1 MRSTEA
7 DFLPIGTLARFGSVA
22 RLEHAGLTPLKW
34 LGAPPEVMDE
44 TLRFIDRK
52 YGSVQDYLIHC
63 GFDEDKMNRLRDAMA
78 VR

>member
-1 MRSTEA
+1 MRHA
-7 DFLPIGTLARFGSVA
+7 VRAA

-52 YGSVQDYLIHC
+52 YGSVEDYLVQC
-63 GFDEDKMNRLRDAMA
+63 GFAEDRMNRLRDAMA
-78 VR
+78 AS